1 MKRVYLFEEG
11 SADMR
16 DLLGGKGANLAE
28 MTNIGL
34 PVPPGFTITT
44 DVCRGYMK
52 RQRLP
57 DGLMQEVREKMQIV
71 EGRVGKKFGD
81 PHNPLLVSVRS
92 GAKFSMPGM
101 MDTILN
107 LGLNDATAEGMIR
120 LTNNPRFVYDAY
132 RRFVM
137 MFSDVVMDI
146 PKRYFEA
153 RFDALKEQLGVKQD
167 TEVPADALQALVHE
181 FKQIVHDFGKEFP
194 EDPYQQLEMAIEA
207 VFRSWNNERAVIY
220 REREKIP
227 HDLGTACNVQAM
239 VFGNMG
245 EDSGTGVAFTR
256 DPATGAR
263 ELYGEF
269 LPDAQGEDVVAGVRT
284 PLPLSALH
292 ERLPQVY
299 AQFLEIADRLERHY
313 RDMMDLEFTV
323 ERGRLWMLQCRVG
336 KRTGKAAVKIA
347 VEMAQEGLIGRDEAL
362 LRVQPSQL
370 DQLLHPHFD
379 EKALASG
386 EYLLLAQGLGAS
398 PGAASGRAVF
408 DSKRAME
415 LGKTEPVILV
425 RPETNPDDVGGML
438 ASKAILTARGGMTC
452 IAGDTRVLTD
462 KGLLSA
468 ERVFEL
474 FAEEI
479 PLKMLSFDTRMMRP
493 VWRPIIA
500 AGRRPAEVV
509 RAQISQTGRARN
521 NWIRITPDHKM
532 FTVRKRQLCKVPLEA
547 VVQNQEYLLA
557 VDWIPPMGEARYST
571 AFAYVLGALLSDGH
585 IRLTPTKGCVV
596 FIQKPTAEKAE
607 FIQRVRDAFQSAFGY
622 SLSEAR
628 MRYTRSM
635 LRGRPVEGEV
645 ADYICYRREPAARLA
660 EAIANLTGWVLQA
673 DAEAL
678 QNFLAGYIDGDG
690 SYSTGSSAV
699 RVQIVVSERKPW
711 LLEAIVLACL
721 RLGILPQVSNNRS
734 AYLIQITEGVAQIL
748 SRTHRVKAEP
758 SKRLYSTKCFSMRAL
773 CGDIVDEVNYHGRV
787 RHAIKRNIMFGADK
801 IQRDILPICPS
812 DALRDELA
820 RLLESPLR
828 SMRVSLAPEREQ
840 SLVYNFEVDATDE
853 LDKNYIVFSSQLTP
867 ILVSNSHAAV
877 VARGF
882 GIPCVAGCEA
892 ISVDEHENLF
902 TVAVDGQTVAIR
914 EGDFISI
921 DGSTGKVY
929 RGAVP
934 TVAPE
939 LTEDLHTLL
948 QWADGFRRLRVR
960 ANADNPHDAA
970 KALEFGA
977 EGIGLARTEHMFFG
991 EERLPIMQEMIL
1003 AKSEKERRDAL
1014 SHLLPFQRGDFF
1026 AIFEVM
1032 RGLPVTIRLI
1042 DPPLHEFLPRY
1053 EDLLREVAQ
1062 LEITD
1067 PDSETLA
1074 QKRRLLQR
1082 VEELHEANPM
1092 LGLRGVRLSLL
1103 YPEIVEMQVAAI
1115 LEAAAEAQRR
1125 GCEPHVEIMIPLVGH
1140 VNELK
1145 LAREHLERVAKEVM
1159 EREGVRVDYKFG
1171 TMIEIPRAALTA
1183 DEIAQYAQFFS
1194 FGTNDLTQ
1202 TTFGYSR
1209 DDAEGKFL
1217 AYYVE
1222 HKILPE
1228 NPFVTLD
1235 RDGVGKLIRM
1245 AFDLGRAVRPDLK
1258 VGICGEHGGDPDS
1271 IAFCHEVGLDYV
1283 SCSPFRVPIARLAAA
1298 QATLRKRVHVAV
1310 DK

>member
-1 MKRVYLFEEG
+1 MKRVYLFDEG

-52 RQRLP
+52 RLRLP

-153 RFDALKEQLGVKQD
+153 RFDALKERLGVTQD
-167 TEVPADALQALVHE
+167 TEVPADALRELVNE
-181 FKQIVHDFGKEFP
+181 FKQIVRDFGKAFP

-245 EDSGTGVAFTR
+245 DDSGTGVAFTR
-256 DPATGAR
+256 NPATGER

-269 LPDAQGEDVVAGVRT
+269 LPNAQGEDVVAGVRT

-292 ERLPQVY
+292 ERMPEVY
-299 AQFLEIADRLERHY
+299 AQFLEIAERLERHY

-347 VEMAQEGLIGRDEAL
+347 VDMAQEGLIGRDEAV
-362 LRVQPSQL
+362 LRVQPKQL

-379 EKALASG
+379 ETALASG

-415 LGKTEPVILV
+415 RGKTEPVILV

-438 ASKAILTARGGMTC
+438 ASKGILTARGGNT
-452 IAGDTRVLTD
+452 
-462 KGLLSA
+462 
-468 ERVFEL
+468 
-474 FAEEI
+474 
-479 PLKMLSFDTRMMRP
+479 
-493 VWRPIIA
+493 
-500 AGRRPAEVV
+500 
-509 RAQISQTGRARN
+509 
-521 NWIRITPDHKM
+521 
-532 FTVRKRQLCKVPLEA
+532 
-547 VVQNQEYLLA
+547 
-557 VDWIPPMGEARYST
+557 
-571 AFAYVLGALLSDGH
+571 
-585 IRLTPTKGCVV
+585 
-596 FIQKPTAEKAE
+596 
-607 FIQRVRDAFQSAFGY
+607 
-622 SLSEAR
+622 
-628 MRYTRSM
+628 
-635 LRGRPVEGEV
+635 
-645 ADYICYRREPAARLA
+645 
-660 EAIANLTGWVLQA
+660 
-673 DAEAL
+673 
-678 QNFLAGYIDGDG
+678 
-690 SYSTGSSAV
+690 
-699 RVQIVVSERKPW
+699 
-711 LLEAIVLACL
+711 
-721 RLGILPQVSNNRS
+721 
-734 AYLIQITEGVAQIL
+734 
-748 SRTHRVKAEP
+748 
-758 SKRLYSTKCFSMRAL
+758 
-773 CGDIVDEVNYHGRV
+773 
-787 RHAIKRNIMFGADK
+787 
-801 IQRDILPICPS
+801 
-812 DALRDELA
+812 
-820 RLLESPLR
+820 
-828 SMRVSLAPEREQ
+828 
-840 SLVYNFEVDATDE
+840 
-853 LDKNYIVFSSQLTP
+853 
-867 ILVSNSHAAV
+867 SHAAV

-902 TVAVDGQTVAIR
+902 TVRVDGQTVVVR
-914 EGDFISI
+914 EGEFISI

-929 RGAVP
+929 KGAVP

-939 LTEDLHTLL
+939 LSEDLHTLL
-948 QWADGFRRLRVR
+948 RWADEFRRLRVR

-1003 AKSEKERRDAL
+1003 AKTEKERREAL
-1014 SHLLPFQRGDFF
+1014 SRLLPFQRGDFY

-1062 LEITD
+1062 LEITA

-1074 QKRRLLQR
+1074 EKRRLLQR
-1082 VEELHEANPM
+1082 VEELREANPM

-1125 GCEPHVEIMIPLVGH
+1125 GYEPHVEIMIPLVGH

-1228 NPFVTLD
+1228 NPFITLD

-1298 QATLRKRVHVAV
+1298 QAALRKRVQIAV

>member
-52 RQRLP
+52 RLRLP

-132 RRFVM
+132 RRFIM

-153 RFDALKEQLGVKQD
+153 RFDALKERLGVTQD
-167 TEVPADALQALVHE
+167 TDVPADALRELVNE
-181 FKQIVHDFGKEFP
+181 FKQIVREFGKEFP

-245 EDSGTGVAFTR
+245 DDSGTGVAFTR
-256 DPATGAR
+256 NPATGER

-269 LPDAQGEDVVAGVRT
+269 LPNAQGEDVVAGIRT

-292 ERLPQVY
+292 ERMPEVY
-299 AQFLEIADRLERHY
+299 AQFLEIAERLERHY

-336 KRTGKAAVKIA
+336 KRTGRAAVKIA
-347 VEMAQEGLIGRDEAL
+347 VDMAKEGLIGRDEAV

-379 EKALASG
+379 ETALASG

-415 LGKTEPVILV
+415 RGKTEPVILV

-438 ASKAILTARGGMTC
+438 ASKGILTARGGNT
-452 IAGDTRVLTD
+452 
-462 KGLLSA
+462 
-468 ERVFEL
+468 
-474 FAEEI
+474 
-479 PLKMLSFDTRMMRP
+479 
-493 VWRPIIA
+493 
-500 AGRRPAEVV
+500 
-509 RAQISQTGRARN
+509 
-521 NWIRITPDHKM
+521 
-532 FTVRKRQLCKVPLEA
+532 
-547 VVQNQEYLLA
+547 
-557 VDWIPPMGEARYST
+557 
-571 AFAYVLGALLSDGH
+571 
-585 IRLTPTKGCVV
+585 
-596 FIQKPTAEKAE
+596 
-607 FIQRVRDAFQSAFGY
+607 
-622 SLSEAR
+622 
-628 MRYTRSM
+628 
-635 LRGRPVEGEV
+635 
-645 ADYICYRREPAARLA
+645 
-660 EAIANLTGWVLQA
+660 
-673 DAEAL
+673 
-678 QNFLAGYIDGDG
+678 
-690 SYSTGSSAV
+690 
-699 RVQIVVSERKPW
+699 
-711 LLEAIVLACL
+711 
-721 RLGILPQVSNNRS
+721 
-734 AYLIQITEGVAQIL
+734 
-748 SRTHRVKAEP
+748 
-758 SKRLYSTKCFSMRAL
+758 
-773 CGDIVDEVNYHGRV
+773 
-787 RHAIKRNIMFGADK
+787 
-801 IQRDILPICPS
+801 
-812 DALRDELA
+812 
-820 RLLESPLR
+820 
-828 SMRVSLAPEREQ
+828 
-840 SLVYNFEVDATDE
+840 
-853 LDKNYIVFSSQLTP
+853 
-867 ILVSNSHAAV
+867 SHAAV

-902 TVAVDGQTVAIR
+902 TVQVDGQTVVVR

-929 RGAVP
+929 KGAVP

-939 LTEDLHTLL
+939 LSEDLHTLL
-948 QWADGFRRLRVR
+948 RWADEFRRLRVR

-991 EERLPIMQEMIL
+991 EERLPIMHEMIL
-1003 AKSEKERRDAL
+1003 AKTEKERREAL
-1014 SHLLPFQRGDFF
+1014 SRLLPFQRGDFY

-1062 LEITD
+1062 LEITA

-1074 QKRRLLQR
+1074 EKRRLLQR
-1082 VEELHEANPM
+1082 VEELREANPM

-1125 GCEPHVEIMIPLVGH
+1125 GYDPHVEIMIPLVGH

-1228 NPFVTLD
+1228 NPFITLD

-1298 QATLRKRVHVAV
+1298 QAALRKRVQIAV

>member
-52 RQRLP
+52 RLRLP

-132 RRFVM
+132 RRFIM

-153 RFDALKEQLGVKQD
+153 RFDALKERLGVTQD
-167 TEVPADALQALVHE
+167 TDVPADALRELVSE
-181 FKQIVHDFGKEFP
+181 FKQIVRDFGKAFP

-245 EDSGTGVAFTR
+245 DDSGTGVAFTR
-256 DPATGAR
+256 NPATGER

-269 LPDAQGEDVVAGVRT
+269 LPNAQGEDVVAGVRT

-292 ERLPQVY
+292 ERMPEVY
-299 AQFLEIADRLERHY
+299 AQFLQIAERLERHY

-347 VEMAQEGLIGRDEAL
+347 VDMAQEGLIGRDEAV

-379 EKALASG
+379 ETALASG
-386 EYLLLAQGLGAS
+386 EYPLLAQGLGAS

-415 LGKTEPVILV
+415 RGKTEPVILV

-438 ASKAILTARGGMTC
+438 ASKGILTARGGNT
-452 IAGDTRVLTD
+452 
-462 KGLLSA
+462 
-468 ERVFEL
+468 
-474 FAEEI
+474 
-479 PLKMLSFDTRMMRP
+479 
-493 VWRPIIA
+493 
-500 AGRRPAEVV
+500 
-509 RAQISQTGRARN
+509 
-521 NWIRITPDHKM
+521 
-532 FTVRKRQLCKVPLEA
+532 
-547 VVQNQEYLLA
+547 
-557 VDWIPPMGEARYST
+557 
-571 AFAYVLGALLSDGH
+571 
-585 IRLTPTKGCVV
+585 
-596 FIQKPTAEKAE
+596 
-607 FIQRVRDAFQSAFGY
+607 
-622 SLSEAR
+622 
-628 MRYTRSM
+628 
-635 LRGRPVEGEV
+635 
-645 ADYICYRREPAARLA
+645 
-660 EAIANLTGWVLQA
+660 
-673 DAEAL
+673 
-678 QNFLAGYIDGDG
+678 
-690 SYSTGSSAV
+690 
-699 RVQIVVSERKPW
+699 
-711 LLEAIVLACL
+711 
-721 RLGILPQVSNNRS
+721 
-734 AYLIQITEGVAQIL
+734 
-748 SRTHRVKAEP
+748 
-758 SKRLYSTKCFSMRAL
+758 
-773 CGDIVDEVNYHGRV
+773 
-787 RHAIKRNIMFGADK
+787 
-801 IQRDILPICPS
+801 
-812 DALRDELA
+812 
-820 RLLESPLR
+820 
-828 SMRVSLAPEREQ
+828 
-840 SLVYNFEVDATDE
+840 
-853 LDKNYIVFSSQLTP
+853 
-867 ILVSNSHAAV
+867 SHAAV

-882 GIPCVAGCEA
+882 GIPCVVGCEA

-902 TVAVDGQTVAIR
+902 TVQVDGQTVVVR

-929 RGAVP
+929 KGAVP

-939 LTEDLHTLL
+939 LSEDLHTLL
-948 QWADGFRRLRVR
+948 RWADEFRRLRVR

-1003 AKSEKERRDAL
+1003 AKTEKERREAL
-1014 SHLLPFQRGDFF
+1014 SRLLPFQRGDFY

-1062 LEITD
+1062 LEITA
-1067 PDSETLA
+1067 PDSERLA
-1074 QKRRLLQR
+1074 EKRRLLQR
-1082 VEELHEANPM
+1082 VEELREANPM

-1125 GCEPHVEIMIPLVGH
+1125 GYEPHVEIMIPLVGH

-1228 NPFVTLD
+1228 NPFITLD

-1298 QATLRKRVHVAV
+1298 QAALRKRVQIAV

>member
-52 RQRLP
+52 RLRLP

-132 RRFVM
+132 RRFIM

-153 RFDALKEQLGVKQD
+153 RFDALKERLGVTQD
-167 TEVPADALQALVHE
+167 TDVPADALRELVGE
-181 FKQIVHDFGKEFP
+181 FKQIVRDFGKEFP

-245 EDSGTGVAFTR
+245 DDSGTGVAFTR
-256 DPATGAR
+256 NPATGER

-269 LPDAQGEDVVAGVRT
+269 LPNAQGEDVVAGIRT

-292 ERLPQVY
+292 ERMPEVY
-299 AQFLEIADRLERHY
+299 AQLLEIAERLERHY

-347 VEMAQEGLIGRDEAL
+347 VDMAKEGLIGRDEAV
-362 LRVQPSQL
+362 LRVQPKQL
-370 DQLLHPHFD
+370 DQLLHPQFD
-379 EKALASG
+379 ETALASG
-386 EYLLLAQGLGAS
+386 EYPLLAQGLGAS

-438 ASKAILTARGGMTC
+438 ASKGILTARGGNT
-452 IAGDTRVLTD
+452 
-462 KGLLSA
+462 
-468 ERVFEL
+468 
-474 FAEEI
+474 
-479 PLKMLSFDTRMMRP
+479 
-493 VWRPIIA
+493 
-500 AGRRPAEVV
+500 
-509 RAQISQTGRARN
+509 
-521 NWIRITPDHKM
+521 
-532 FTVRKRQLCKVPLEA
+532 
-547 VVQNQEYLLA
+547 
-557 VDWIPPMGEARYST
+557 
-571 AFAYVLGALLSDGH
+571 
-585 IRLTPTKGCVV
+585 
-596 FIQKPTAEKAE
+596 
-607 FIQRVRDAFQSAFGY
+607 
-622 SLSEAR
+622 
-628 MRYTRSM
+628 
-635 LRGRPVEGEV
+635 
-645 ADYICYRREPAARLA
+645 
-660 EAIANLTGWVLQA
+660 
-673 DAEAL
+673 
-678 QNFLAGYIDGDG
+678 
-690 SYSTGSSAV
+690 
-699 RVQIVVSERKPW
+699 
-711 LLEAIVLACL
+711 
-721 RLGILPQVSNNRS
+721 
-734 AYLIQITEGVAQIL
+734 
-748 SRTHRVKAEP
+748 
-758 SKRLYSTKCFSMRAL
+758 
-773 CGDIVDEVNYHGRV
+773 
-787 RHAIKRNIMFGADK
+787 
-801 IQRDILPICPS
+801 
-812 DALRDELA
+812 
-820 RLLESPLR
+820 
-828 SMRVSLAPEREQ
+828 
-840 SLVYNFEVDATDE
+840 
-853 LDKNYIVFSSQLTP
+853 
-867 ILVSNSHAAV
+867 SHAAV

-882 GIPCVAGCEA
+882 GIPCVVGCEA

-902 TVAVDGQTVAIR
+902 TVQVDGQTVVVR

-929 RGAVP
+929 KGAVP

-939 LTEDLHTLL
+939 LSEDLHTLL
-948 QWADGFRRLRVR
+948 RWADEFRRLRVR

-1003 AKSEKERRDAL
+1003 AKTEKERREAL
-1014 SHLLPFQRGDFF
+1014 SRLLPFQRRDFF
-1026 AIFEVM
+1026 EIFEVM

-1062 LEITD
+1062 LEITA

-1074 QKRRLLQR
+1074 EKRRLLQR
-1082 VEELHEANPM
+1082 VEELREANPM

-1125 GCEPHVEIMIPLVGH
+1125 GYEPHVEIMIPLVGH

-1228 NPFVTLD
+1228 NPFITLD

-1298 QATLRKRVHVAV
+1298 QAALRKRVQIAV

>member
-44 DVCRGYMK
+44 DVCRGYIK
-52 RQRLP
+52 RLRLP

-81 PHNPLLVSVRS
+81 PNNPLLVSVRS

-107 LGLNDATAEGMIR
+107 LGLNDATAEGMIK
-120 LTNNPRFVYDAY
+120 LTSNPRFVYDAY

-146 PKRYFEA
+146 PKRLFEE
-153 RFDALKEQLGVKQD
+153 RFDALKHRLGVKQD
-167 TEVPADALQALVHE
+167 TEVPADALKELVGE
-181 FKQIVHDFGKEFP
+181 FKQLVREYGKEFP

-245 EDSGTGVAFTR
+245 DDSGTGVAFTR
-256 DPATGAR
+256 NPANGER

-269 LPDAQGEDVVAGVRT
+269 LPNAQGEDVVAGVRT

-292 ERLPQVY
+292 ERMPDIYQ
-299 AQFLEIADRLERHY
+299 QFFEIAERLERHY

-336 KRTGKAAVKIA
+336 KRTGRAAVKIA
-347 VEMAQEGLIGRDEAL
+347 VDMAQEGLVGRDEAV
-362 LRVQPSQL
+362 LRVQPSHL
-370 DQLLHPHFD
+370 DQLLHPHLD
-379 EKALASG
+379 EHALATS
-386 EYLLLAQGLGAS
+386 EYPLLAQGLGAS

-415 LGKTEPVILV
+415 QGKHEPVILV

-438 ASKAILTARGGMTC
+438 ASKGILTARGGMT
-452 IAGDTRVLTD
+452 
-462 KGLLSA
+462 
-468 ERVFEL
+468 
-474 FAEEI
+474 
-479 PLKMLSFDTRMMRP
+479 
-493 VWRPIIA
+493 
-500 AGRRPAEVV
+500 
-509 RAQISQTGRARN
+509 
-521 NWIRITPDHKM
+521 
-532 FTVRKRQLCKVPLEA
+532 
-547 VVQNQEYLLA
+547 
-557 VDWIPPMGEARYST
+557 
-571 AFAYVLGALLSDGH
+571 
-585 IRLTPTKGCVV
+585 
-596 FIQKPTAEKAE
+596 
-607 FIQRVRDAFQSAFGY
+607 
-622 SLSEAR
+622 
-628 MRYTRSM
+628 
-635 LRGRPVEGEV
+635 
-645 ADYICYRREPAARLA
+645 
-660 EAIANLTGWVLQA
+660 
-673 DAEAL
+673 
-678 QNFLAGYIDGDG
+678 
-690 SYSTGSSAV
+690 
-699 RVQIVVSERKPW
+699 
-711 LLEAIVLACL
+711 
-721 RLGILPQVSNNRS
+721 
-734 AYLIQITEGVAQIL
+734 
-748 SRTHRVKAEP
+748 
-758 SKRLYSTKCFSMRAL
+758 
-773 CGDIVDEVNYHGRV
+773 
-787 RHAIKRNIMFGADK
+787 
-801 IQRDILPICPS
+801 
-812 DALRDELA
+812 
-820 RLLESPLR
+820 
-828 SMRVSLAPEREQ
+828 
-840 SLVYNFEVDATDE
+840 
-853 LDKNYIVFSSQLTP
+853 
-867 ILVSNSHAAV
+867 SHAAV

-892 ISVDEHENLF
+892 ISVDEYENLF
-902 TVAVDGQTVAIR
+902 TVNLNGEIITVR

-929 RGAVP
+929 KGAVP
-934 TVAPE
+934 TVEPE
-939 LTEDLHTLL
+939 LSPELHTLL
-948 QWADGFRRLRVR
+948 KWADEFRRLRVR
-960 ANADNPHDAA
+960 TNADNPHDAA

-991 EERLPIMQEMIL
+991 EQRLPIMQEMIL
-1003 AKSEKERRDAL
+1003 AKTEKERREAL
-1014 SHLLPFQRGDFF
+1014 SRLLPFQRQDFF
-1026 AIFEVM
+1026 EIFEVM

-1053 EDLLREVAQ
+1053 EDLIREVAQ
-1062 LEITD
+1062 LELTA
-1067 PDSETLA
+1067 PTSPELA
-1074 QKRRLLQR
+1074 EKRRLLQR

-1103 YPEIVEMQVAAI
+1103 YPEIVEMQVTAI
-1115 LEAAAEAQRR
+1115 LEAAAEAARR
-1125 GCEPHVEIMIPLVGH
+1125 GYDPHVEIMIPLVGH

-1235 RDGVGKLIRM
+1235 YDGVGKLIRM

-1271 IAFCHEVGLDYV
+1271 ITFCHEVGLDYV

-1298 QATLRKRVHVAV
+1298 QANLRKRVKIAV

>member
-52 RQRLP
+52 RLRLP
-57 DGLMQEVREKMQIV
+57 DGLMQEVHEKMQIV

-81 PHNPLLVSVRS
+81 SHNPLLVSVRS

-146 PKRYFEA
+146 PKRHFEA
-153 RFDALKEQLGVKQD
+153 RFDALKERLGVTQD
-167 TEVPADALQALVHE
+167 TDVPADALRELVSE
-181 FKQIVHDFGKEFP
+181 FKQIVRDFGKAFP
-194 EDPYQQLEMAIEA
+194 DDPYQQLEMAIEA

-245 EDSGTGVAFTR
+245 DDSGTGVAFTR
-256 DPATGAR
+256 DPSTGAR

-269 LPDAQGEDVVAGVRT
+269 LPNAQGEDVVAGVRT

-292 ERLPQVY
+292 ERMPDVY
-299 AQFLEIADRLERHY
+299 AQFLQIAERLERHY

-347 VEMAQEGLIGRDEAL
+347 VDMAQEGLIGRDEAV

-379 EKALASG
+379 ETALASG

-408 DSKRAME
+408 DSKRAVE
-415 LGKTEPVILV
+415 QGKTEPVILV

-438 ASKAILTARGGMTC
+438 ASKGILTARGGNT
-452 IAGDTRVLTD
+452 
-462 KGLLSA
+462 
-468 ERVFEL
+468 
-474 FAEEI
+474 
-479 PLKMLSFDTRMMRP
+479 
-493 VWRPIIA
+493 
-500 AGRRPAEVV
+500 
-509 RAQISQTGRARN
+509 
-521 NWIRITPDHKM
+521 
-532 FTVRKRQLCKVPLEA
+532 
-547 VVQNQEYLLA
+547 
-557 VDWIPPMGEARYST
+557 
-571 AFAYVLGALLSDGH
+571 
-585 IRLTPTKGCVV
+585 
-596 FIQKPTAEKAE
+596 
-607 FIQRVRDAFQSAFGY
+607 
-622 SLSEAR
+622 
-628 MRYTRSM
+628 
-635 LRGRPVEGEV
+635 
-645 ADYICYRREPAARLA
+645 
-660 EAIANLTGWVLQA
+660 
-673 DAEAL
+673 
-678 QNFLAGYIDGDG
+678 
-690 SYSTGSSAV
+690 
-699 RVQIVVSERKPW
+699 
-711 LLEAIVLACL
+711 
-721 RLGILPQVSNNRS
+721 
-734 AYLIQITEGVAQIL
+734 
-748 SRTHRVKAEP
+748 
-758 SKRLYSTKCFSMRAL
+758 
-773 CGDIVDEVNYHGRV
+773 
-787 RHAIKRNIMFGADK
+787 
-801 IQRDILPICPS
+801 
-812 DALRDELA
+812 
-820 RLLESPLR
+820 
-828 SMRVSLAPEREQ
+828 
-840 SLVYNFEVDATDE
+840 
-853 LDKNYIVFSSQLTP
+853 
-867 ILVSNSHAAV
+867 SHAAV

-902 TVAVDGQTVAIR
+902 TVQVDGQTVVVR

-929 RGAVP
+929 KGAVP

-939 LTEDLHTLL
+939 LSEDLHTLL
-948 QWADGFRRLRVR
+948 RWADEFRRLRVR

-1003 AKSEKERRDAL
+1003 AKTEKERREAL
-1014 SHLLPFQRGDFF
+1014 SRLLPFQRRDFF
-1026 AIFEVM
+1026 EIFEVM

-1053 EDLLREVAQ
+1053 EDLLREVTQ
-1062 LEITD
+1062 LEITA
-1067 PDSETLA
+1067 PDSERLA
-1074 QKRRLLQR
+1074 EKRRLLQR
-1082 VEELHEANPM
+1082 VEELREANPM

-1125 GCEPHVEIMIPLVGH
+1125 GYEPHVEIMIPLVGH

-1228 NPFVTLD
+1228 NPFITLD

-1298 QATLRKRVHVAV
+1298 QAALRKRVQVAV

>member
-44 DVCRGYMK
+44 DVCRDYMK
-52 RQRLP
+52 RLRLP

-132 RRFVM
+132 RRFIM

-153 RFDALKEQLGVKQD
+153 RFDALKERLGVTQD
-167 TEVPADALQALVHE
+167 TDVPADALRELVSE
-181 FKQIVHDFGKEFP
+181 FKQIVRDFGKEFP

-239 VFGNMG
+239 VFGNLG
-245 EDSGTGVAFTR
+245 DDSGTGVAFTR
-256 DPATGAR
+256 NPATGER

-269 LPDAQGEDVVAGVRT
+269 LPNAQGEDVVAGIRT

-292 ERLPQVY
+292 ERMPEVY
-299 AQFLEIADRLERHY
+299 AQLLEIAERLERHY

-347 VEMAQEGLIGRDEAL
+347 VDMAQEGLIGRDEAV
-362 LRVQPSQL
+362 LRVQPKQL
-370 DQLLHPHFD
+370 DQLLHPQFD
-379 EKALASG
+379 ETALASG
-386 EYLLLAQGLGAS
+386 DYPLLAQGLGAS

-438 ASKAILTARGGMTC
+438 ASKGILTARGGNT
-452 IAGDTRVLTD
+452 
-462 KGLLSA
+462 
-468 ERVFEL
+468 
-474 FAEEI
+474 
-479 PLKMLSFDTRMMRP
+479 
-493 VWRPIIA
+493 
-500 AGRRPAEVV
+500 
-509 RAQISQTGRARN
+509 
-521 NWIRITPDHKM
+521 
-532 FTVRKRQLCKVPLEA
+532 
-547 VVQNQEYLLA
+547 
-557 VDWIPPMGEARYST
+557 
-571 AFAYVLGALLSDGH
+571 
-585 IRLTPTKGCVV
+585 
-596 FIQKPTAEKAE
+596 
-607 FIQRVRDAFQSAFGY
+607 
-622 SLSEAR
+622 
-628 MRYTRSM
+628 
-635 LRGRPVEGEV
+635 
-645 ADYICYRREPAARLA
+645 
-660 EAIANLTGWVLQA
+660 
-673 DAEAL
+673 
-678 QNFLAGYIDGDG
+678 
-690 SYSTGSSAV
+690 
-699 RVQIVVSERKPW
+699 
-711 LLEAIVLACL
+711 
-721 RLGILPQVSNNRS
+721 
-734 AYLIQITEGVAQIL
+734 
-748 SRTHRVKAEP
+748 
-758 SKRLYSTKCFSMRAL
+758 
-773 CGDIVDEVNYHGRV
+773 
-787 RHAIKRNIMFGADK
+787 
-801 IQRDILPICPS
+801 
-812 DALRDELA
+812 
-820 RLLESPLR
+820 
-828 SMRVSLAPEREQ
+828 
-840 SLVYNFEVDATDE
+840 
-853 LDKNYIVFSSQLTP
+853 
-867 ILVSNSHAAV
+867 SHAAV

-882 GIPCVAGCEA
+882 GIPCVVGCEA

-902 TVAVDGQTVAIR
+902 TVQVDGQTVVVR

-929 RGAVP
+929 KGAVP

-939 LTEDLHTLL
+939 LSEDLHTLL
-948 QWADGFRRLRVR
+948 RWADEFRRLRVR

-1003 AKSEKERRDAL
+1003 AKTEKERREAL
-1014 SHLLPFQRGDFF
+1014 SRLLPFQRGDFY

-1053 EDLLREVAQ
+1053 EDLLREVTQ
-1062 LEITD
+1062 LEITA

-1074 QKRRLLQR
+1074 EKRRLLQR
-1082 VEELHEANPM
+1082 VEELREANPM

-1125 GCEPHVEIMIPLVGH
+1125 GYEPHVEIMIPLVGH

-1228 NPFVTLD
+1228 NPFITLD

-1298 QATLRKRVHVAV
+1298 QAALRKRVQIAV

>member
-52 RQRLP
+52 RLRLP
-57 DGLMQEVREKMQIV
+57 DGLMQEVHEKMQIV

-81 PHNPLLVSVRS
+81 SHNPLLVSVRS

-146 PKRYFEA
+146 PKRHFEA
-153 RFDALKEQLGVKQD
+153 RFDALKERLGVTQD
-167 TEVPADALQALVHE
+167 TDVPADALRELVGE
-181 FKQIVHDFGKEFP
+181 FKQIVRDFGKAFP
-194 EDPYQQLEMAIEA
+194 DDPYQQLEMAIEA

-245 EDSGTGVAFTR
+245 DDSGTGVAFTR
-256 DPATGAR
+256 DPSTGAR

-269 LPDAQGEDVVAGVRT
+269 LPNAQGEDVVAGVRT

-292 ERLPQVY
+292 ERMPDVY
-299 AQFLEIADRLERHY
+299 AQFLQIAERLERHY

-347 VEMAQEGLIGRDEAL
+347 VDMAQEGLIGRDEAI

-379 EKALASG
+379 ETALASG
-386 EYLLLAQGLGAS
+386 DYPLLAQGLGAS

-415 LGKTEPVILV
+415 QGKTEPVILV

-438 ASKAILTARGGMTC
+438 VSKGILTARGGNT
-452 IAGDTRVLTD
+452 
-462 KGLLSA
+462 
-468 ERVFEL
+468 
-474 FAEEI
+474 
-479 PLKMLSFDTRMMRP
+479 
-493 VWRPIIA
+493 
-500 AGRRPAEVV
+500 
-509 RAQISQTGRARN
+509 
-521 NWIRITPDHKM
+521 
-532 FTVRKRQLCKVPLEA
+532 
-547 VVQNQEYLLA
+547 
-557 VDWIPPMGEARYST
+557 
-571 AFAYVLGALLSDGH
+571 
-585 IRLTPTKGCVV
+585 
-596 FIQKPTAEKAE
+596 
-607 FIQRVRDAFQSAFGY
+607 
-622 SLSEAR
+622 
-628 MRYTRSM
+628 
-635 LRGRPVEGEV
+635 
-645 ADYICYRREPAARLA
+645 
-660 EAIANLTGWVLQA
+660 
-673 DAEAL
+673 
-678 QNFLAGYIDGDG
+678 
-690 SYSTGSSAV
+690 
-699 RVQIVVSERKPW
+699 
-711 LLEAIVLACL
+711 
-721 RLGILPQVSNNRS
+721 
-734 AYLIQITEGVAQIL
+734 
-748 SRTHRVKAEP
+748 
-758 SKRLYSTKCFSMRAL
+758 
-773 CGDIVDEVNYHGRV
+773 
-787 RHAIKRNIMFGADK
+787 
-801 IQRDILPICPS
+801 
-812 DALRDELA
+812 
-820 RLLESPLR
+820 
-828 SMRVSLAPEREQ
+828 
-840 SLVYNFEVDATDE
+840 
-853 LDKNYIVFSSQLTP
+853 
-867 ILVSNSHAAV
+867 SHAAV
-877 VARGF
+877 IARGF

-902 TVAVDGQTVAIR
+902 TVQVDGRTVVVR

-929 RGAVP
+929 KGAVP

-939 LTEDLHTLL
+939 LSEDLHTLL
-948 QWADGFRRLRVR
+948 RWADEFRRLRVR

-1003 AKSEKERRDAL
+1003 AKTEKERREAL
-1014 SHLLPFQRGDFF
+1014 SRLLPFQRRDFF
-1026 AIFEVM
+1026 EIFEVM

-1062 LEITD
+1062 LEITA

-1074 QKRRLLQR
+1074 EKRRLLQR
-1082 VEELHEANPM
+1082 VEELREANPM

-1125 GCEPHVEIMIPLVGH
+1125 GYEPHVEIMIPLVGH

-1228 NPFVTLD
+1228 NPFITLD
-1235 RDGVGKLIRM
+1235 RDGVGKLVRM

-1298 QATLRKRVHVAV
+1298 QAALRKRVQVAV